1 MTYLLEAF
9 VEKIETPVIC
19 IIDEIESRYEN
30 GKEAMAAKW
39 KERLK
44 VVSISAKDGQIILKM
59 EHADLMPKI
68 NWNGEESV
76 DFF

>member
-1 MTYLLEAF
+1 LGSSATASATLSA
-9 VEKIETPVIC
+9 
-19 IIDEIESRYEN
+19 SQ
-30 GKEAMAAKW
+30 
-39 KERLK
+39 RLK
-44 VVSISAKDGQIILKM
+44 VVSISAKNGQIILKM